1 MYVSGGKQ
9 VKKFFR
15 IIDANVSRASESLGV
30 LEDMARLCYDSKSVS
45 EGLRVLKDDIRNSIM
60 EHMPDCLSQGALV
73 DDIVFSASQEHDAGR
88 RKSALQLLEEN
99 FKMVQ
104 EALRSIE
111 ETLKVINRYE
121 LSKVFEG
128 YRFTAYKLE
137 KEFYG
142 LYFQNLK
149 REKLDTDLY
158 CLTAEEY
165 SLGRSNIEVVKAMLS
180 AGIKI
185 IQYREKEKKMLHKY
199 NECVKIRELTYDAG
213 ATFIVNDDVDLA
225 MMVGAD
231 GVHIGQDDLPVEK
244 VRELVGEEMI
254 IGVSTHSPRQAQD
267 AISRGADYIGVGPI
281 FSTRT
286 KKDVCA
292 PVGLEY
298 LDYAVK
304 NVNIPF
310 VAIGGI
316 KEHNI
321 TEIKARGAK
330 MIAMVTEIVGAENIE
345 KKIESI
351 RKKLSSV

>member
-1 MYVSGGKQ
+1 MRKL
-9 VKKFFR
+9 FR
-15 IIDANVSRASESLGV
+15 IIDANVNRAYKGLRA
-30 LEDMARLCYDSKSVS
+30 LEDMARYDYNSKSVA
-45 EGLRVLKDDIRNSIM
+45 EGLKILKDNIRNSLL
-60 EHMPDCLSQGALV
+60 EHRSDCLSQRDSGN
-73 DDIVFSASQEHDAGR
+73 DIIFSASQEHGADR
-88 RKSALQLLEEN
+88 KKSARQLLDEN
-99 FKMVQ
+99 FKRVQ
-104 EALRSIE
+104 EALQSIE
-111 ETLKVINRYE
+111 DTLKLVNRSE
-121 LSKVFEG
+121 LSKVYEG
-128 YRFTAYKLE
+128 YRFTAYNLE

-142 LYFQNLK
+142 LYFRTFK
-149 REKLDTDLY
+149 KEKLDTDLY

-199 NECVKIRELTYDAG
+199 NECVKIRELTYAAG
-213 ATFIVNDDVDLA
+213 ATFIVNDDLDLA
-225 MMVGAD
+225 MLVGAD
-231 GVHIGQDDLPVEK
+231 GVHIGQDDLPLEK

-254 IGVSTHSPRQAQD
+254 IGVSTHSPQQAQD
-267 AISRGADYIGVGPI
+267 AIAKGADYIGVGPI

-286 KKDVCA
+286 KKDVCD
-292 PVGLEY
+292 PVGFEY

-345 KKIESI
+345 KKIERI
-351 RKKLSSV
+351 RKKLSSVDTGSV